1 MNDINSKKAKFQEEE
16 KKVKEGGDSSDN
28 EKAIKAYVDKEKESW
43 NKRIC
48 RWNNKRL
55 CRIYNFKLTSIKLW
69 C

>member
-43 NKRIC
+43 NKR
-48 RWNNKRL
+48 
-55 CRIYNFKLTSIKLW
+55 RIENTKKNRK
-69 C
+69 CKEE